1 MKKFVVY
8 LTSYSG
14 TLLPP
19 KYIGSTSEKKILS
32 GYFGSVKSKKWKD
45 IFNSELTL
53 NKHLFSIK
61 ILSYH
66 ETRDEAIREE
76 LRLQI
81 LNGVVKS
88 NEYFNESLACPNGFF
103 GRNMSGP
110 NSPTYGIKPFERAV
124 KKFGLQE
131 AIKRRK
137 LHYDKVSNK
146 LKDKKQSP
154 LLVEQRAKKN
164 RGKIRTAEQIII
176 LSSSHKLDINKDTL
190 LDLFVNKGM
199 TKSAISKLFN
209 CHRHTITNHLKYYGI
224 KK

>member
-66 ETRDEAIREE
+66 ETRDEALKEE
-76 LRLQI
+76 LRLQM
-81 LNGVVKS
+81 LNDVVKS
-88 NEYFNESLACPNGFF
+88 NEYFNESFARPNGFF
-103 GRNMSGP
+103 GRSASGS

-124 KKFGLQE
+124 KKYGLQE

-146 LKDKKQSP
+146 LKDRKQNS
-154 LLVEQRAKKN
+154 LLIEQRAKSN
-164 RGKIRTAEQIII
+164 RGKKRTEEQIIT
-176 LSSSHKLDINKDTL
+176 LSNSHRLDIDKDIL
-190 LDLFVNKGM
+190 QDLFVNKGM
-199 TKSAISKLFN
+199 TKSAIAKLFN